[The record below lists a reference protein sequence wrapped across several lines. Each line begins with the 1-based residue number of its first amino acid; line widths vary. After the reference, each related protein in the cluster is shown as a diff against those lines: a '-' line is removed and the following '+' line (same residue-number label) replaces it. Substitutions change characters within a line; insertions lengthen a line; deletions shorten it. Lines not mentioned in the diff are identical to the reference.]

1 MTDKSLLKDLEL
13 FQELT
18 DREGEVVVGGTTLI
32 TTTKPVDKI
41 ASPLIKLPLDGC
53 PGCISGCPLD
63 FEKQELYR
71 DIVIGS

>member
-1 MTDKSLLKDLEL
+1 MADKFWLKDLEL

-18 DREGEVVVGGTTLI
+18 DREGEVVAGGTTFPV
-32 TTTKPVDKI
+32 TTAKRIDHVTPVI
-41 ASPLIKLPLDGC
+41 NLPLDGC
-53 PGCISGCPLD
+53 PGCISGCPLN